1 MAEVKFPTEV
11 VDLPSRGL
19 LYPDGSSLS
28 SGKVEIKYMTAKE
41 EDILT
46 SPNLIKQGIV
56 IDKLLESLI
65 VDKDINVGDL
75 LTGDKNSILVAAR
88 ILGYGKDYPVDVDGK
103 QIEIDLSKLKDRKMD
118 KSLIKNGENI
128 FDFELP
134 LTKRKIQF
142 KLLTSADESNIT
154 KETEALAKIS
164 GGVSYSLTTR
174 FKHQIV
180 SVDGMSDKASIN
192 SFVDNELLSRDSIE
206 LRNYIESITPD
217 VDMTSEY
224 IDDEGERREFVVP
237 VTVQFLWPNAKV

>member
-65 VDKDINVGDL
+65 VDKDINIGDL

-88 ILGYGKDYPVDVDGK
+88 ILG
-103 QIEIDLSKLKDRKMD
+103 L
-118 KSLIKNGENI
+118 SLIH
-128 FDFELP
+128 
-134 LTKRKIQF
+134 
-142 KLLTSADESNIT
+142 
-154 KETEALAKIS
+154 IS
-164 GGVSYSLTTR
+164 EPTR
-174 FKHQIV
+174 P
-180 SVDGMSDKASIN
+180 
-192 SFVDNELLSRDSIE
+192 
-206 LRNYIESITPD
+206 Y
-217 VDMTSEY
+217 
-224 IDDEGERREFVVP
+224 
-237 VTVQFLWPNAKV
+237 